1 METIR
6 DQQETLGVT
15 RETKMETYGIN
26 EEAHWIT
33 KDICS
38 IDKSIMGAPS
48 RVSNATKLKTHGV
61 FKETTQEQ
69 YAVVKEISWK
79 EA

>member
-15 RETKMETYGIN
+15 KETKMETYDVT

-33 KDICS
+33 KDTCS
-38 IDKSIMGAPS
+38 INMGATS
-48 RVSNATKLKTHGV
+48 RVSNATKLQTHGV
-61 FKETTQEQ
+61 FKETT
-69 YAVVKEISWK
+69 
-79 EA
+79 